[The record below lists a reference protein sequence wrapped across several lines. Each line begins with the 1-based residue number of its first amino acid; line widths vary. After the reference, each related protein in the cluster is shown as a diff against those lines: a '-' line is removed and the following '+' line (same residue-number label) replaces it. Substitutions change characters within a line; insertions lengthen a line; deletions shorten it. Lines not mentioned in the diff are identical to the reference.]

1 MRFLFVLMSVLLM
14 SQVIIYQSS
23 NQAAT
28 TSDFEVLADYVIEQ
42 GWDVQSFNV
51 TMKLNGDQD
60 EILNLKN
67 VLNEQI
73 KVKYPHKGGIYDE
86 TLYTVEVSHNTLQLV
101 YRISGEQWSEH
112 IYSETIDRF
121 NELSLN
127 QFFENGKVYSCF
139 QSNISGSIDSNLLL
153 NDIKEDL
160 QLEFKNKMIEE
171 QLSVFSGYTK
181 QIKEFVPLQDEK
193 MNVQLAIREEDHG
206 KNTVTIGTPILLIE
220 Y

>member
-1 MRFLFVLMSVLLM
+1 MRFLFVLLSVVLL

-42 GWDVQSFNV
+42 DWDVHSFNV
-51 TMKLNGDQD
+51 TMKLNGEKS
-60 EILNLKN
+60 EILSLKK
-67 VLNEQI
+67 VLNNEI
-73 KVKYPHKGGIYDE
+73 KVKHPHKGGVYDE
-86 TLYTVEVSHNTLQLV
+86 TLYTVEVSHNTMQLV

-112 IYSETIDRF
+112 IYAEVLDRF
-121 NELSLN
+121 DKLSLN
-127 QFFENGKVYSCF
+127 QFFENGKVYSCY
-139 QSNISGSIDSNLLL
+139 QSNLSGIIDSNLLL
-153 NDIKEDL
+153 NDIKDDF
-160 QLEFKNKMIEE
+160 QLELKNKMIEE
-171 QLSVFSGYTK
+171 QLSVFSGYTN
-181 QIKEFVPLQDEK
+181 QIEEYVPLEDEK